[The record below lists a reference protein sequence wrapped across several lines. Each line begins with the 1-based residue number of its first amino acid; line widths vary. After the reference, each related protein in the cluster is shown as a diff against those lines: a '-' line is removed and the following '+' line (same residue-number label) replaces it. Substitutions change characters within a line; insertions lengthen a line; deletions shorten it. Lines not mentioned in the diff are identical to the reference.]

1 MTGMAKN
8 AASNK
13 PARLKKE
20 SDSRYTIRLRAGK
33 YGMIEAISK
42 FDLHE
47 FRLFG
52 TMLTMIQP
60 SDSEFTSTVINVGDV
75 VKLFALSR
83 GARNYEDI
91 RTAALRLQKKFLE
104 VYEEIDGI
112 PYKTTV
118 PLLDQSSEPLNARDR
133 NHIRVKF
140 HSKLKPYLLELKR
153 EYLTADLRY
162 VVGIQSIYTIQMYAV
177 LKNQFN
183 LGNKS
188 PKYSLVRL
196 REILSISP
204 ELYVKYGSF
213 KQQIIMR
220 AVRDIN
226 TYTDLE
232 IKELVEEKQKRQI
245 ISITF
250 VLEAKTVVRWQ
261 STKAAPEQPELEFT
275 PAEVVEELAEAEPTP
290 APTPS
295 EKGLNALVDEFY
307 ALVERYEISH
317 RTVEEWVEL
326 LPEDQIRRGINHVL
340 SEIRNGV
347 KIKRS
352 IASYI
357 VAMVNSTKL
366 TEDAVVR
373 EKAKDEQVAKQ
384 QKTQQQQ
391 QLFEQNE
398 AAKATL
404 LEQYENDRRVELLA
418 AFQKSPDLYRRYIEH
433 LRVGQEKGGLG
444 VSMSAIVINQLVTA
458 MNGQDT
464 KEAFMH
470 AVTNAGYGLLYS
482 DLIHWYEQLAPKVVQ
497 RVRDK
502 YALVARSLGVELH

>member
-1 MTGMAKN
+1 MAKN
-8 AASNK
+8 ATQNK
-13 PARLKKE
+13 LVQTKKD
-20 SDSRYTIRLRAGK
+20 SDYRYTIRLKAGK
-33 YGMIEAISK
+33 FGLLEAISK

-60 SDSEFTSTVINVGDV
+60 TDSEFSSTIINVGDV

-83 GARNYEDI
+83 GARNYDDI

-140 HSKLKPYLLELKR
+140 HAKLKPYLLELKR
-153 EYLTADLRY
+153 EYLTADLRN

-183 LGNKS
+183 LGNKE
-188 PKYSLVRL
+188 PKYSLERL
-196 REILSISP
+196 RDILSISP

-232 IKELVEEKQKRQI
+232 VKELVETKQKRQI
-245 ISITF
+245 TSVTF
-250 VLEAKTVVRWQ
+250 VLEGKTVVRWQ
-261 STKAAPEQPELEFT
+261 TLPKAEPGQVELEFT
-275 PAEVVEELAEAEPTP
+275 PVEVIDQPNEQESVDTQVEEKAVN
-290 APTPS
+290 
-295 EKGLNALVDEFY
+295 GLVDELY
-307 ALVERYEISH
+307 ELVERFEISR
-317 RTVEEWVEL
+317 RTVEEWVEG
-326 LPEDQIRRGINHVL
+326 LPEQQIRLGIDHVL
-340 SEIRNGV
+340 TELKNGV
-347 KIKRS
+347 KIKKS

-357 VAMVNSTKL
+357 VAMVHSTKL
-366 TEDAVVR
+366 SDDVQAK
-373 EKAKDEQVAKQ
+373 EKQKAERTAHQ
-384 QKTQQQQ
+384 QRSQQQ
-391 QLFEQNE
+391 QLVFEQNA

-404 LEQYENDRRVELLA
+404 LDQYENERRVELIS
-418 AFQKSPDLYRRYIEH
+418 AFRKSADLYRRYLEH
-433 LRVGQEKGGLG
+433 LRGNQEKPGLG
-444 VSMSAIVINQLVTA
+444 MSLSSVVASQLTTA
-458 MNGQDT
+458 MSGQNSKD
-464 KEAFMH
+464 AFM
-470 AVTNAGYGLLYS
+470 AAITNAGYGLLYS
-482 DLIHWYEQLAPKVVQ
+482 DLIHWYEQQSPKALAQ
-497 RVRDK
+497 IREK
-502 YALVARSLGVELH
+502 YAVVAQSLGVQLH